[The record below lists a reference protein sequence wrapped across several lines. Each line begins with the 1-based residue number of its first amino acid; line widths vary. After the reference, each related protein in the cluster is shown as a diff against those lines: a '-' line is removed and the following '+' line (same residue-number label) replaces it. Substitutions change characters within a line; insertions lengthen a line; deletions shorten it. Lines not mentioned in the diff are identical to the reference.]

1 MQPALHAGHCL
12 GAHTAPEIHTGRTFC
27 AFPWAALLLVERL
40 SRCIRLVGSIA
51 NLCVGAGEQAE
62 DATIA
67 GRLHGKSNHGGTIV
81 QREAFRCRYAVKQD
95 DMCGVAGKKRMRY
108 VCRRGWDSTMA

>member
-1 MQPALHAGHCL
+1 VTRGAVRYDDGWGYMQPALHAGHCL

-51 NLCVGAGEQAE
+51 NLCVGAGEQKMP
-62 DATIA
+62 
-67 GRLHGKSNHGGTIV
+67 R
-81 QREAFRCRYAVKQD
+81 
-95 DMCGVAGKKRMRY
+95 
-108 VCRRGWDSTMA
+108 